1 MMLPVLLLE
10 LPELLELF
18 PPRIA
23 PRMPATVAAELAVAS
38 VLLAVDAVT
47 EEEAVVAADVE
58 VVAAAVEVDADFFE
72 EDFEEDF
79 DVDLE
84 DFLVLF
90 FVVFFTGINSELEA
104 FSTASFMAAS
114 SACKHEGSEKKYL
127 FHFYFLLICFN
138 LISYIIRFSD
148 NNHSFYQ

>member
-1 MMLPVLLLE
+1 MLPVLLLE

-58 VVAAAVEVDADFFE
+58 VVAAAVEVDAGFFE

-79 DVDLE
+79 EVDLE

-104 FSTASFMAAS
+104 FSTASFIALTLLPAVHASTRAA
-114 SACKHEGSEKKYL
+114 KRNT
-127 FHFYFLLICFN
+127 FFIFTFY
-138 LISYIIRFSD
+138 
-148 NNHSFYQ
+148 

>member
-1 MMLPVLLLE
+1 MNVPEPITLFRIPLMMLPVLLE

-23 PRMPATVAAELAVAS
+23 PRMPTTVAAELAVAS

-47 EEEAVVAADVE
+47 EEAVVAADVE

-104 FSTASFMAAS
+104 FSAASFMALTLLPAVHAS
-114 SACKHEGSEKKYL
+114 TRAAKRKT
-127 FHFYFLLICFN
+127 FFIFTFY
-138 LISYIIRFSD
+138 
-148 NNHSFYQ
+148 

>member
-1 MMLPVLLLE
+1 
-10 LPELLELF
+10 
-18 PPRIA
+18 
-23 PRMPATVAAELAVAS
+23 MPATVAAELAVAS

-58 VVAAAVEVDADFFE
+58 VVAAAVEVDAGFFE
-72 EDFEEDF
+72 EDFEEDFQEDFEEDF

-104 FSTASFMAAS
+104 FSTASFIALTLLPAVHASTRAA
-114 SACKHEGSEKKYL
+114 KRNT
-127 FHFYFLLICFN
+127 FFIFTFY
-138 LISYIIRFSD
+138 
-148 NNHSFYQ
+148 